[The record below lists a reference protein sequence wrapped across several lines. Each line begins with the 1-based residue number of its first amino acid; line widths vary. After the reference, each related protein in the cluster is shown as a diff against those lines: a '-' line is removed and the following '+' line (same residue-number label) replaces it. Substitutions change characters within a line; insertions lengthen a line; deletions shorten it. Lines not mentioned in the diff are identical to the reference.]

1 MIGVRDGKLTLRC
14 VWYPSTGA
22 AADGKSL
29 LPLMSKS
36 FIQNSPLQELVYTW
50 RGTFFAHPHHAY
62 LTRCSTRSL
71 PYVLAFFSLRRSDER
86 LYFARC
92 SLDVQTRHY
101 IVPLT
106 RSAFLFQPP
115 VLQCQN
121 SHQNTPLITGGLT
134 AFAPVFGVW
143 RCWLKRRT
151 RLDKWR
157 YCVYLGCQRGGGESL
172 CSDSAQPP
180 ARPIA
185 GGMPDMERGG
195 SPQFEEISWRNLV
208 GI

>member
-1 MIGVRDGKLTLRC
+1 MCVVSEHWRSGWWKKPASTHVKIIYPEQPFTRTCIHLETDFFRPPPSCVLDKMLNQVTALRARILLSKAKRWTLASH
-14 VWYPSTGA
+14 VVPSTVKRA
-22 AADGKSL
+22 ITSCHSL
-29 LPLMSKS
+29 
-36 FIQNSPLQELVYTW
+36 E
-50 RGTFFAHPHHAY
+50 
-62 LTRCSTRSL
+62 
-71 PYVLAFFSLRRSDER
+71 VLF
-86 LYFARC
+86 YF
-92 SLDVQTRHY
+92 T
-101 IVPLT
+101 
-106 RSAFLFQPP
+106 PP

-121 SHQNTPLITGGLT
+121 SHQNTPLITGALT

-185 GGMPDMERGG
+185 GGMPDMEKGWVSAVWGDFLEEFSRDLGG
-195 SPQFEEISWRNLV
+195 RERFTNW
-208 GI
+208 